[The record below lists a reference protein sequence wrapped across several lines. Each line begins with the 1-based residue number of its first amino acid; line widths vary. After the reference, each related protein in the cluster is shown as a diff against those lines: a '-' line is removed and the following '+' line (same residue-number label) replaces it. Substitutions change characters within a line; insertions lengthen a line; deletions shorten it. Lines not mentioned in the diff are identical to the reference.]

1 MKAVDVMT
9 RNVVSV
15 ELDSSVFEA
24 AQRMILNRISGL
36 PVLDA
41 SGKLVGIVTESDLL
55 RRAETGT
62 MRRRP
67 SWLEFF
73 LGNGRL
79 ATEYVRTH
87 ASKIRD
93 VMTSDPQT
101 ILEQTPLDE
110 IVTLMEQKRIK
121 RLPVMRGDK
130 MVGIVSRANLVQ
142 ALAALARKTADTLP
156 SDAVLRQRAGGN

>member
-24 AQRMILNRISGL
+24 AQRMILNRISRL

-41 SGKLVGIVTESDLL
+41 SSKLVCIVTESDLL

-79 ATEYVRTH
+79 AAEYVRTH

-93 VMTSDPQT
+93 VMTSDSSIAWRLGPLIARQT
-101 ILEQTPLDE
+101 KAPL
-110 IVTLMEQKRIK
+110 LFGPGPGQSASKR
-121 RLPVMRGDK
+121 
-130 MVGIVSRANLVQ
+130 S
-142 ALAALARKTADTLP
+142 AR
-156 SDAVLRQRAGGN
+156 VY

>member
-1 MKAVDVMT
+1 
-9 RNVVSV
+9 
-15 ELDSSVFEA
+15 
-24 AQRMILNRISGL
+24 
-36 PVLDA
+36 
-41 SGKLVGIVTESDLL
+41 VTESDLL

-79 ATEYVRTH
+79 AAEYVRTH

-93 VMTSDPQT
+93 VMTSDPQP
-101 ILEQTPLDE
+101 ILEQTPLVE

-130 MVGIVSRANLVQ
+130 MVGIVSWANLVQ
-142 ALAALARKTADTLP
+142 ALAALARKTGDNFPAM
-156 SDAVLRQRAGGN
+156 QFFGNLCWRKLTSNPGRRVP

>member
-1 MKAVDVMT
+1 
-9 RNVVSV
+9 
-15 ELDSSVFEA
+15 
-24 AQRMILNRISGL
+24 
-36 PVLDA
+36 
-41 SGKLVGIVTESDLL
+41 VTESDLL

-79 ATEYVRTH
+79 AAEYVRTH

-101 ILEQTPLDE
+101 ILEQ
-110 IVTLMEQKRIK
+110 
-121 RLPVMRGDK
+121 
-130 MVGIVSRANLVQ
+130 S
-142 ALAALARKTADTLP
+142 
-156 SDAVLRQRAGGN
+156 